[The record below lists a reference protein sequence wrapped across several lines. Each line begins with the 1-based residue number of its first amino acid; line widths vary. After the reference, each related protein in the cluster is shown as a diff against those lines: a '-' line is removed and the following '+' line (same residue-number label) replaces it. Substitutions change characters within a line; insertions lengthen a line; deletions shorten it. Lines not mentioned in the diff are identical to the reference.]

1 MNYFGFIYLRMGK
14 KCAIDGLVRARD
26 WRRRRFSVSS
36 LRSKRNTPPS
46 IKAEEADVCL
56 CVWCS
61 AKREGRNYQSHL
73 TGHFPELRAAHSE
86 KIPRA
91 ARSTPK
97 LENFSCAAHPSSAV
111 CAQGKRCNCV
121 DKMKCVIYILMAD
134 FRQLSKLY
142 YVDYFPECMEIY
154 AVWFSQCFKMMG
166 VSLYIFLVYTKKH
179 F

>member
-1 MNYFGFIYLRMGK
+1 MCVCVCGAAQKGK
-14 KCAIDGLVRARD
+14 EG
-26 WRRRRFSVSS
+26 
-36 LRSKRNTPPS
+36 T
-46 IKAEEADVCL
+46 IKAIWQVIFRSCAPHIQ
-56 CVWCS
+56 
-61 AKREGRNYQSHL
+61 K
-73 TGHFPELRAAHSE
+73 

-166 VSLYIFLVYTKKH
+166 VSLYIFLVYTKNIFNIPGFATWFDIIFGRSCGNTLNNNFANFSSH
-179 F
+179 HQRQGRDFLLWGSVLPL